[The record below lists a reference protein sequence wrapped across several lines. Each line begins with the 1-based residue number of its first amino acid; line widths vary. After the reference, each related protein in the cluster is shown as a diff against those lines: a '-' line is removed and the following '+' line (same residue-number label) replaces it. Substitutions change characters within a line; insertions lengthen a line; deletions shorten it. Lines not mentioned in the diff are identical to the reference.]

1 MTALLSIKLVRYAVV
16 GVLTLAIYLAC
27 GEVMHELAWPLF
39 WQASLPFIA
48 AVAFNYVLQRVWVF
62 EDSRPTSS
70 SLPKYGIMIVIGYVI
85 NLLALVALSPRM
97 PLVAAQLTAATLVVI
112 SNACFSFFWVFLTRG
127 VGANAHEAENSRTF

>member
-1 MTALLSIKLVRYAVV
+1 MTAHFSVKLVRYAVV

-27 GEVMHELAWPLF
+27 GEVVHRFALPLI

-62 EDSRPTSS
+62 EDPRPTAS

-85 NLLALVALSPRM
+85 NLLALVAFSPRM
-97 PLVAAQLTAATLVVI
+97 PLIVAQLTAAALVVI
-112 SNACFSFFWVFLTRG
+112 SNAFFSFFWVFLTDKG
-127 VGANAHEAENSRTF
+127 NAQADEVTRSFP

>member
-16 GVLTLAIYLAC
+16 GALTLAIYLAC
-27 GEVMHELAWPLF
+27 GEVAHGLALPLI

-62 EDSRPTSS
+62 EDSRPTAS
-70 SLPKYGIMIVIGYVI
+70 SLPKYGVMIVIGYVI

-97 PLVAAQLTAATLVVI
+97 PLVMAQLTAATLVVI
-112 SNACFSFFWVFLTRG
+112 SNAFFSFFWVFLTRG
-127 VGANAHEAENSRTF
+127 GGANTSEAKNSGSF